1 MKNCKTCD
9 YKLKEATVLEADRL
23 CRDILALKIKL
34 DKEKLS
40 FKPGQFIMLSIFGYG
55 EVPVTITT
63 TPDIKNYFEVA
74 VRSVGTVTRA
84 INRLKAGDKVGV
96 RGPYGNGYNF
106 HDMHGHDVTVIA
118 GGLGIAPLRS
128 LIEYAKN
135 HPKTFKSF
143 QILYGAKNP
152 DEVLYDEELFACEKF
167 ARTILTVD
175 EAKNSHWHGH
185 KGIITEHI
193 DKMRITT
200 NMRVI
205 MCGPPIMYKF
215 LIPEIEKF
223 GIPDE
228 HIQILLE
235 RRMKCGIGKCQHCT
249 FGDKYV
255 CLNGPVFKYSEIKNN
270 VEAI

>member
-1 MKNCKTCD
+1 
-9 YKLKEATVLEADRL
+9 
-23 CRDILALKIKL
+23 
-34 DKEKLS
+34 
-40 FKPGQFIMLSIFGYG
+40 MLSLFGYG
-55 EVPVTITT
+55 EVPVAVTT
-63 TPDIKNYFEVA
+63 TPDKKTFFEVA

-84 INRLKAGDKVGV
+84 INRMKKGDTIGV
-96 RGPYGNGYNF
+96 RGPYGNGYDF
-106 HDMHGHDVTVIA
+106 KQMHNKDVVVIA

-135 HPKTFKSF
+135 HKRQFKSF

-152 DEVLYDEELFACEKF
+152 DEILYDHELFACDKF
-167 ARTILTVD
+167 ARVMLTVD
-175 EAKNSHWHGH
+175 DVQDQHWGGLT
-185 KGIITEHI
+185 GIITNHI
-193 DKMRITT
+193 DKLRITPD
-200 NMRVI
+200 MRVI

-235 RRMKCGIGKCQHCT
+235 RRMKCGVGKCQHCT

-255 CLNGPVFKYSEIKNN
+255 CLDGPVFKYSEIKDNI
-270 VEAI
+270 EAI